1 MAGPHTPP
9 HTHVTAVINYMYTR
23 PGQVEV
29 KVQSAERR
37 HTNNTLLS
45 CPDVDA
51 KALITALAAPTGGH
65 LRTSKRARSPFIQFV
80 LHGFALPVAGDD
92 LDFVDLHQVGHLSEL
107 HIVQDKRPHVVTEP
121 VGVERTLQDRR
132 TDTQRENPTKIWR
145 VYP

>member
-1 MAGPHTPP
+1 
-9 HTHVTAVINYMYTR
+9 MYTR

-37 HTNNTLLS
+37 HTNNMLLS
-45 CPDVDA
+45 CPDVDRGEECSA
-51 KALITALAAPTGGH
+51 RWWTPAHI
-65 LRTSKRARSPFIQFV
+65 KRARSPFIQFV
-80 LHGFALPVAGDD
+80 LHGFALPVTGDD

-132 TDTQRENPTKIWR
+132 TDTQLENPTEIKYMESLSINVR
-145 VYP
+145 TFGQ